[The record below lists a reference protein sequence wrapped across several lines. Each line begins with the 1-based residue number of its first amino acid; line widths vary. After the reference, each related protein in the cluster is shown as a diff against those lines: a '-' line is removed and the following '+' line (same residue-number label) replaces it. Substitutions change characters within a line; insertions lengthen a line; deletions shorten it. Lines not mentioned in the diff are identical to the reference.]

1 MAKKKINEEQGEP
14 QLLITRWD
22 AKNLITERINIGK
35 EFLNSQ
41 IPSMTILD
49 DERKKYYN
57 WSKYNA
63 QLLSKIFSNNS
74 VSEEYTYWGGIM
86 VSGGQTSLR
95 EEIKEHFDDI
105 REKIGRLESII
116 ERLELFEE
124 APSVTNKEPENNSMT
139 ADNKKVFIIHGHDET
154 RLLELEKML
163 KDDFKLTP
171 IILKDQPDG
180 GASTIIEKF
189 ELYAPQ
195 CVYAIALFTP
205 DDQVENGG
213 KKYLQARPNVIYELG
228 WFSAKLSRKKVML
241 VLKDGTDIFT
251 DFQGIIQKRFKS
263 QVVELY
269 RDLHIELKAA
279 GLVS

>member
-1 MAKKKINEEQGEP
+1 MAKRKPKGDQGEP
-14 QLLITRWD
+14 ELLVSRWD
-22 AKNLITERINIGK
+22 ALNLITERIKIGK
-35 EFLNSQ
+35 EFLNSR

-57 WSKYNA
+57 WSKYND
-63 QLLSKIFSNNS
+63 QLLTKIFSNNS
-74 VSEEYTYWGGIM
+74 IAEEYTYWAGIM
-86 VSGGQTSLR
+86 VSGGQTSLQ
-95 EEIKEHFDDI
+95 EEITEHFDDI

-116 ERLELFEE
+116 ERLELFDE
-124 APSVTNKEPENNSMT
+124 ANTVTKKDIENTTMQ

-195 CVYAIALFTP
+195 CIYAIALFTP

-213 KKYLQARPNVIYELG
+213 KSYLQARPNVIYELG
-228 WFSAKLSRKKVML
+228 WFSAKLSRKNVML

-251 DFQGIIQKRFKS
+251 DFQGIIQKRFRT

-279 GLVS
+279 GLVT

>member
-1 MAKKKINEEQGEP
+1 MARKKINEEQGNP
-14 QLLITRWD
+14 QLLKARWY
-22 AKNLITERINIGK
+22 AKNLITERIKIGK
-35 EFLNSQ
+35 EFLNSR
-41 IPSMTILD
+41 IPSMAILE
-49 DERKKYYN
+49 DEKKKYHN
-57 WSKYNA
+57 WSKYNL
-63 QLLSKIFSNNS
+63 QLLSTIFSNNS
-74 VSEEYTYWGGIM
+74 VSEGYSYWSGIM
-86 VSGGQTSLR
+86 LVGGQTSLR
-95 EEIKEHFDDI
+95 EKVKEHTDDVK
-105 REKIGRLESII
+105 EKIGRLESII

-124 APSVTNKEPENNSMT
+124 ATLVTNKEPEFNSRT
-139 ADNKKVFIIHGHDET
+139 ADNIKVFIIHGHDET

-189 ELYAPQ
+189 ELYASQ
-195 CVYAIALFTP
+195 CAYAIALFTP

-263 QVVELY
+263 QVVEIY
-269 RDLHIELKAA
+269 RDLLIELKAA
-279 GLVS
+279 GLLS